1 MNLFANMLA
10 IAGLPEKFGWAHIGI
25 IAGAVV
31 VLALLIWGIVKFSKR
46 QIRRS
51 HMYTYEK
58 QREDEKPRTYTY
70 EKQKEDEKPRTYTY
84 QKQREEE
91 KKREEKRIKAR
102 NGK

>member
-31 VLALLIWGIVKFSKR
+31 VLALLIWAIVKYAKR
-46 QIRRS
+46 AVRRS

-70 EKQKEDEKPRTYTY
+70 EKQREKER
-84 QKQREEE
+84 
-91 KKREEKRIKAR
+91 KREEQRRKENITK
-102 NGK
+102 

>member
-10 IAGLPEKFGWAHIGI
+10 FAGLPEKFGWAHIGI

-31 VLALLIWGIVKFSKR
+31 VLALLIWAIVKYTKR
-46 QIRRS
+46 AVRRS
-51 HMYTYEK
+51 HL
-58 QREDEKPRTYTY
+58 YTY